1 MRLRDFGGS
10 SRLLLVAGR
19 INKDKLTYKNYKM
32 AQLNNLP
39 KRTNPNIKHD
49 NPKNQ
54 KEVSDNIRHA
64 QWERKKR
71 DDKYFG

>member
-1 MRLRDFGGS
+1 
-10 SRLLLVAGR
+10 
-19 INKDKLTYKNYKM
+19 M

-39 KRTNPNIKHD
+39 KRTNPNIRHD

-71 DDKYFG
+71 EDKYFG